1 MRMTSSPRILQLARR
16 GSVWWWL
23 GLFIVAF
30 GILGAVSTGI
40 RGHFGGWPL
49 RADERV
55 LLFATTARLTDDGS
69 AWLVPIHGWVF
80 EPETDDA
87 VRGVALAAVKQALR
101 LDPSSSPAAQL
112 EERLRWFL
120 ADNQRGKRVVV
131 RVAGME
137 HAFGPTDPDGHFRG
151 SILVPAE
158 VAAKFARGGTLGLEA
173 TSPAGP
179 VTATVLMPGP
189 SGLSVISDID
199 DTVKVSEVR
208 DKQAL
213 LRNTLLSE
221 YRPVDGMP
229 ELYRR
234 FAARGA
240 TFHFVSSSPWQLY
253 PPLVAFT
260 RAAWFPEATFELRRF
275 RWKDGGVFEL
285 LGDPRQTKPPAI
297 EALLGAYPGRRFCL
311 VGDSGEKDPEVYG
324 EVARRHPEQIAC
336 IFIRNVTGEDS
347 EAPRYREAFRAVDPG
362 RWHLFIDPR
371 ELSVTP

>member
-1 MRMTSSPRILQLARR
+1 MTSFPRIQQLARR
-16 GSVWWWL
+16 GRVWWWL

-55 LLFATTARLTDDGS
+55 LLFSTTARLTDDGS
-69 AWLVPIHGWVF
+69 TWLVPIHGWVF

-87 VRGVALAAVKQALR
+87 ARGVALAAVKQALR
-101 LDPSSSPAAQL
+101 LDPSSSPAALL

-137 HAFGPTDPDGHFRG
+137 RAFGPTDPDGHFRD

-179 VTATVLMPGP
+179 VTATVLMPAP

-199 DTVKVSEVR
+199 DTVKVSEVLR
-208 DKQAL
+208 QAGAPAEHAAFRVSPGRRYVRAVSAV
-213 LRNTLLSE
+213 LRSRRRLSLRLVEPVAALSAPGGLHARSTVSGGHLRASPVSLEGWWRLRTAGRSTSNQAPRHRGAARCLSGQTLLS
-221 YRPVDGMP
+221 
-229 ELYRR
+229 
-234 FAARGA
+234 
-240 TFHFVSSSPWQLY
+240 
-253 PPLVAFT
+253 
-260 RAAWFPEATFELRRF
+260 
-275 RWKDGGVFEL
+275 
-285 LGDPRQTKPPAI
+285 
-297 EALLGAYPGRRFCL
+297 GR
-311 VGDSGEKDPEVYG
+311 
-324 EVARRHPEQIAC
+324 
-336 IFIRNVTGEDS
+336 
-347 EAPRYREAFRAVDPG
+347 
-362 RWHLFIDPR
+362 
-371 ELSVTP
+371 